1 MVSSVSVVSLYI
13 RHHLRRCGCHVTIEP
28 LARALLPR
36 HITRVRPPILNPW
49 FADVRSLN
57 GVGDKVAEG
66 LERAFSIRAP
76 GRLRDLL
83 LTPPASLIDR
93 SNRPGI
99 AGAMQGDVATF
110 LVTVGR
116 HTSGSSRSRP
126 YRIRVYDETGEMTL
140 VFFKAYGSTLER
152 QLPEGSQ
159 RLISGK
165 VEIYNAEA
173 QMSHPDYV
181 LEPEKADELP
191 SFEPVYPLTAGLSP
205 KIARKS
211 VWSALKT
218 ASLGQALPEWLDP
231 AFLKQQ
237 DWPSFNESILR
248 LHQPSHVVDITPSAP
263 PLRRLAYDE
272 LFAKQLAMAM
282 VRESTRALKGEAL
295 NAAGEYVDDV
305 LRASP
310 FPPTGA
316 QARAFEE
323 IKADMGS
330 EARMA
335 RLLQG
340 DVGAGKTFV
349 AALASAYA
357 CEAGAQVA
365 VMAPT
370 EILARQHADTLS
382 QMLEPAG
389 LVVEALTG
397 RDKGPQR
404 KAINSGLADGHI
416 DVVVGTH
423 ALFQDGV
430 EFDRLGLV
438 IIDEQH
444 RFGVRDRLRL
454 TEKGQAPDLLVM
466 TATPIPRTLALT
478 SYGDLDISILDEKP
492 AGRHPIETVALPLQR
507 LDDVIDAAGRAVK
520 KGDQVYWVCPLVEDS
535 DVSDLSSAEDRH
547 RQLTAIFGDR
557 VGLLH
562 GRMKATE
569 KQAISLAFKAG
580 QYDILV
586 ATTVIEVG
594 VDAPNATVMVIEHAE
609 RFGLAQLHQLRGRV
623 GRGDKKSSCILLYKS
638 PLSQNGKE
646 RINILRES
654 EDGFLIAEKDW
665 ELRGSGDLLGA
676 AQSGVPRFRLANL
689 DKHKDLLETATQ
701 DARLLAQ
708 QDPTLST
715 PRGEAARVLLYL
727 FEQDYGIAMMRA
739 G

>member
-1 MVSSVSVVSLYI
+1 MRS
-13 RHHLRRCGCHVTIEP
+13 P
-28 LARALLPR
+28 L
-36 HITRVRPPILNPW
+36 LNPW
-49 FADVRSLN
+49 FSDIRTLK
-57 GVGDKVAEG
+57 GVGDKVAE
-66 LERAFSIRAP
+66 LIERAFSARSP
-76 GRLRDLL
+76 GRLKDLL
-83 LTPPASLIDR
+83 TTPPNSVIDR

-99 AGAMQGDVATF
+99 AGALQGDVATF
-110 LVTVGR
+110 EVTIGR
-116 HTSGSSRSRP
+116 HRPGGSRTAP
-126 YRIRVYDETGEMTL
+126 YKIKVYDDTGEMDL
-140 VFFKAYGSTLER
+140 VFFQGYGSSLQR
-152 QLPEGSQ
+152 QYPEGEV

-165 VEIYNAEA
+165 VEIYNAQA
-173 QMSHPDYV
+173 QMNRPDYV
-181 LEPEKADELP
+181 LKVGQVDELP
-191 SFEPVYPLTAGLSP
+191 SFEPVYPLTAGLGP
-205 KIARKS
+205 KVARKA
-211 VWSALKT
+211 VWNALEKV
-218 ASLGQALPEWLDP
+218 SLGEPLPEWQDAP
-231 AFLKQQ
+231 WLKRQE
-237 DWPSFNESILR
+237 WPSFNEAILR
-248 LHQPSHVVDITPSAP
+248 LHQPAHIADIRSDAP

-272 LFAKQLAMAM
+272 LFAKQLAMAL
-282 VRESTRALKGEAL
+282 VRERNRALKGAAL
-295 NAAGEYVDDV
+295 KAGGEYVDDV
-305 LRASP
+305 LNASP

-323 IKADMGS
+323 IKADMAS
-330 EARMA
+330 EDRMA

-349 AALASAYA
+349 AAMAAAYA

-365 VMAPT
+365 LMAPT

-382 QMLEPAG
+382 TMLEPAG

-397 RDKGPQR
+397 RDKGQQR
-404 KAINSGLADGHI
+404 VALNAGLAEGHI

-454 TEKGQAPDLLVM
+454 TEKGSAPDLLVM

-492 AGRHPIETVALPLQR
+492 AGRQPIKTVALPLQR
-507 LDDVIDAAGRAVK
+507 MDDVIDAIGRAVD
-520 KGDQVYWVCPLVEDS
+520 KGEQSYWVCPLVEDS
-535 DVSDLSSAEDRH
+535 DVSDLGSAEDRH
-547 RQLTAIFGDR
+547 RQLTAHFGDK

-562 GRMKATE
+562 GRMSAVE
-569 KQAISLAFKAG
+569 KESISRAFKAG
-580 QYDILV
+580 RYDILV

-623 GRGDKKSSCILLYKS
+623 GRGDKASSCILLYKN
-638 PLSQNGKE
+638 PLSNNGKE
-646 RINILRES
+646 RLNILRES

-665 ELRGSGDLLGA
+665 ELRGSGDIIGA

-689 DKHKDLLETATQ
+689 DKHRDLLETATN
-701 DARLLAQ
+701 DARLLAS
-708 QDPTLST
+708 QDPNLET
-715 PRGEAARVLLYL
+715 PRGEAARIALYL
-727 FEQDYGIAMMRA
+727 FEQDAGIAMMRA

>member
-1 MVSSVSVVSLYI
+1 M
-13 RHHLRRCGCHVTIEP
+13 
-28 LARALLPR
+28 
-36 HITRVRPPILNPW
+36 RPSILNPW
-49 FADVRSLN
+49 FTDIRALT
-57 GVGDKVAEG
+57 GVGDKVAES
-66 LERAFSIRAP
+66 LERAFSIPSP

-83 LTPPASLIDR
+83 LTPPSSVVDR
-93 SNRPGI
+93 SNRPHI
-99 AGAMQGDVATF
+99 ADALQGDIATF
-110 LVTVGR
+110 LVTIGR
-116 HTSGSSRSRP
+116 HTPPKTRSRP
-126 YRIRVYDETGEMTL
+126 YRIRVYDESGEMTL
-140 VFFKAYGSTLER
+140 VFFKAYASTLEKHY
-152 QLPEGSQ
+152 PEGEQ

-173 QMSHPDYV
+173 QMTHPDYV
-181 LEPEKADELP
+181 LAPEDADQLP
-191 SFEPVYPLTAGLSP
+191 AYETVYPLTAGLSP
-205 KIARKS
+205 KVARKA
-211 VWSALKT
+211 VWGALDKVT
-218 ASLGQALPEWLDP
+218 GLASFPEWIDP
-231 AFLKQQ
+231 EFLSRN
-237 DWPSFNESILR
+237 DWPVFDDAIQRIHRPEHI
-248 LHQPSHVVDITPSAP
+248 VDVSPNAP

-272 LFAKQLAMAM
+272 LLAKQLALAL
-282 VRESTRALKGEAL
+282 VRERNRGLKGNMLEAK
-295 NAAGEYVDDV
+295 GEYVQDV
-305 LRASP
+305 LNGAP
-310 FPPTGA
+310 FKPTGA
-316 QARAFEE
+316 QTRAFEQ
-323 IKADMGS
+323 IKSDMTS
-330 EARMA
+330 PARMA

-349 AALASAYA
+349 AALSSAYA

-370 EILARQHADTLS
+370 EILARQHAETLS
-382 QMLEPAG
+382 AMLEPAG

-397 RDKGPQR
+397 RDKGMAR
-404 KAINSGLADGHI
+404 KAINTGLTEGHI

-454 TEKGQAPDLLVM
+454 TEKGDAPDLLVM

-492 AGRHPIETVALPLQR
+492 AGRQPIETVALPLQR
-507 LDDVIDAAGRAVK
+507 LDDVIEAAGRAIN

-535 DVSDLSSAEDRH
+535 DISDLSSAEDRH

-562 GRMKATE
+562 GRMSASE
-569 KQAISLAFKAG
+569 KETTSQAFKAKR
-580 QYDILV
+580 YDILV

-623 GRGDKKSSCILLYKS
+623 GRGDKKSSCILLYKA
-638 PLSQNGKE
+638 PLSENGKQ
-646 RINILRES
+646 RLNILRES

-676 AQSGVPRFRLANL
+676 AQSGLPRYRLANL
-689 DKHKDLLETATQ
+689 DKHRDLLETATQ
-701 DARLLAQ
+701 DARLLVQ
-708 QDPTLST
+708 LDPALTSE
-715 PRGEAARVLLYL
+715 RGQGARILLYL
-727 FEQDYGIAMMRA
+727 FEQDYGIALMQA

>member
-1 MVSSVSVVSLYI
+1 M
-13 RHHLRRCGCHVTIEP
+13 
-28 LARALLPR
+28 
-36 HITRVRPPILNPW
+36 RPPALNPW
-49 FADVRSLN
+49 FTGIRSLT
-57 GVGDKVAEG
+57 GVGDKVGEA
-66 LERAFSIRAP
+66 LERAFSVRTPAK
-76 GRLRDLL
+76 LRDLL
-83 LTPPASLIDR
+83 LTPPVSIIDR

-99 AGAMQGDVATF
+99 ANARQGDIGTF

-116 HTSGSSRSRP
+116 HMPAKSRSKP
-126 YRIRVYDETGEMTL
+126 YRIRVYDETGEMIL
-140 VFFKAYGSTLER
+140 AFFKAYGSTLER
-152 QLPEGSQ
+152 QFPEGAQ

-181 LEPEKADELP
+181 LAPEQADELP

-205 KIARKS
+205 KVARKA
-211 VWSALKT
+211 VWFALKT
-218 ASLGQALPEWLDP
+218 VSLGESLSEWIDP
-231 AFLKQQ
+231 AFLKQN
-237 DWPSFNESILR
+237 DWPTFNEAVLR
-248 LHQPSHVVDITPSAP
+248 LHQPNHIVDISANAP

-272 LFAKQLAMAM
+272 LLAKQLAMAL
-282 VRESTRALKGEAL
+282 VRARNRSLKGEAL
-295 NAAGEYVDDV
+295 IATGEYVDDV
-305 LRASP
+305 LRAAP
-310 FPPTGA
+310 FTPTDA

-330 EARMA
+330 ESRMA

-357 CEAGAQVA
+357 AEAGAQVA

-370 EILARQHADTLS
+370 EILARQHADTLGA
-382 QMLEPAG
+382 MLEPAG
-389 LVVEALTG
+389 LTVQAFTG
-397 RDKGPQR
+397 RDKGQAR
-404 KAINSGLADGHI
+404 KAINSGLSDGHI
-416 DVVVGTH
+416 DVVIGTH

-430 EFDRLGLV
+430 EFERLGLV

-454 TEKGQAPDLLVM
+454 TEKGDAPDLLVM

-492 AGRHPIETVALPLQR
+492 AGRQPIETVALPLQR
-507 LDDVIDAAGRAVK
+507 FDDVIDAVGRATKV
-520 KGDQVYWVCPLVEDS
+520 GDQVYWVCPLVEDS
-535 DVSDLSSAEDRH
+535 DVSDLSSVEDRH
-547 RQLTAIFGDR
+547 RQLTAIFGER

-562 GRMKATE
+562 GRMSAME
-569 KQAISLAFKAG
+569 KETVSQAFKAG
-580 QYDILV
+580 RYDVLV

-623 GRGDKKSSCILLYKS
+623 GRGSKKSSCLLLYKS

-646 RINILRES
+646 RLKILRES

-676 AQSGVPRFRLANL
+676 AQSGLPRFRLANL
-689 DKHKDLLETATQ
+689 DKHRDLLETATQ
-701 DARLLAQ
+701 DARLLVQ
-708 QDPTLST
+708 TDPGLTSD
-715 PRGEAARVLLYL
+715 RGKAARTLLYL
-727 FEQDYGIAMMRA
+727 FEQDHGIAMMRA

>member
-1 MVSSVSVVSLYI
+1 M
-13 RHHLRRCGCHVTIEP
+13 
-28 LARALLPR
+28 
-36 HITRVRPPILNPW
+36 RPPALNSW
-49 FADVRSLN
+49 FTGIRSLT
-57 GVGDKVAEG
+57 GVGDKVGEA
-66 LERAFSIRAP
+66 LERAFSVRTPAK
-76 GRLRDLL
+76 LRDLL
-83 LTPPASLIDR
+83 LTPPVSIIDR

-99 AGAMQGDVATF
+99 ANARQGDIGTF

-116 HTSGSSRSRP
+116 HMPANSRSKP
-126 YRIRVYDETGEMTL
+126 YRIRVYDETGEMIL
-140 VFFKAYGSTLER
+140 AFFKAYGSTLER
-152 QLPEGSQ
+152 QFPVGAQ

-181 LEPEKADELP
+181 LAPEQADELP

-205 KIARKS
+205 KVARKA

-218 ASLGQALPEWLDP
+218 VSLGESLSEWIDP
-231 AFLKQQ
+231 AFLKQN
-237 DWPSFNESILR
+237 DWPTFNEAVLR
-248 LHQPSHVVDITPSAP
+248 LHQPNHIVDISANAP

-272 LFAKQLAMAM
+272 LLAKQLAMAL
-282 VRESTRALKGEAL
+282 VRARNRSLKGEAL
-295 NAAGEYVDDV
+295 SATGEYVDDV
-305 LRASP
+305 LRAAPFSP
-310 FPPTGA
+310 TDA

-330 EARMA
+330 ESRMA

-357 CEAGAQVA
+357 AEAGAQVA
-365 VMAPT
+365 IMAPT
-370 EILARQHADTLS
+370 EILARQHADTLGA
-382 QMLEPAG
+382 MLEPAG
-389 LVVEALTG
+389 LTVQAFTG
-397 RDKGPQR
+397 RDKGQAR
-404 KAINSGLADGHI
+404 KAINSGLSEGHI
-416 DVVVGTH
+416 DVVIGTH

-454 TEKGQAPDLLVM
+454 TEKGDAPDLLVM

-492 AGRHPIETVALPLQR
+492 AGRQPIDTVALPLQR
-507 LDDVIDAAGRAVK
+507 LDDVIDAVGRATKV
-520 KGDQVYWVCPLVEDS
+520 GDQVYWVCPLVEDS
-535 DVSDLSSAEDRH
+535 EVSDLSSVEDRH
-547 RQLTAIFGDR
+547 RQLTAIFGER

-562 GRMKATE
+562 GRMSATE
-569 KQAISLAFKAG
+569 KETVSQAFKAG
-580 QYDILV
+580 RYDVLV

-623 GRGDKKSSCILLYKS
+623 GRGSKKSSCLLLYKS

-646 RINILRES
+646 RLKILRES

-676 AQSGVPRFRLANL
+676 AQSGLPRFRLANL
-689 DKHKDLLETATQ
+689 DKHRDLLETATQ
-701 DARLLAQ
+701 DARLLVQ
-708 QDPTLST
+708 TDPGLTSD
-715 PRGEAARVLLYL
+715 RGKAARTLLYL
-727 FEQDYGIAMMRA
+727 FEQDHGIAMMRA

>member
-1 MVSSVSVVSLYI
+1 M
-13 RHHLRRCGCHVTIEP
+13 
-28 LARALLPR
+28 
-36 HITRVRPPILNPW
+36 RPAILNPW
-49 FADVRSLN
+49 FTDVRSLN
-57 GVGDKVAEG
+57 GVGDKVGEN
-66 LERAFSIRAP
+66 LERAFSVRNPA
-76 GRLRDLL
+76 RLRDLL
-83 LTPPASLIDR
+83 LTPPSSLIDR

-110 LVTVGR
+110 LITVGR
-116 HTSGSSRSRP
+116 HSPGKTRSQP

-152 QLPEGSQ
+152 QFPEGDQ
-159 RLISGK
+159 KLISGR
-165 VEIYNAEA
+165 VEIYNAQA

-181 LEPEKADELP
+181 LDPEHADELP
-191 SFEPVYPLTAGLSP
+191 NFEPVYPLTAGLSP

-218 ASLGQALPEWLDP
+218 ISLGKALPEWIDTH
-231 AFLKQQ
+231 FLKQN
-237 DWPSFNESILR
+237 DWPSFNEAILR
-248 LHQPSHVVDITPSAP
+248 LHQPSHIVDASPSAP
-263 PLRRLAYDE
+263 PLKRLAYDE
-272 LFAKQLAMAM
+272 LLAKQVAMAL
-282 VRESTRALKGEAL
+282 VREHNRALKGEAL
-295 NAAGEYVDDV
+295 TAKGEYVEDV
-305 LRASP
+305 LRGSP

-323 IKADMGS
+323 IKADMS
-330 EARMA
+330 TTSRMA

-370 EILARQHADTLS
+370 EILARQHADTLGA
-382 QMLEPAG
+382 MLEPAG

-397 RDKGPQR
+397 RDKGQAR
-404 KAINSGLADGHI
+404 KAINSGLSEGHI

-454 TEKGQAPDLLVM
+454 TEKGDAPDLLVM

-492 AGRHPIETVALPLQR
+492 AGRQPIETVALPLQR

-520 KGDQVYWVCPLVEDS
+520 KGDQVYWVCPLVEES
-535 DVSDLSSAEDRH
+535 EVSDLSSAEDRH

-557 VGLLH
+557 IGLLH
-562 GRMKATE
+562 GRMSATE
-569 KQAISLAFKAG
+569 KETISKTFKAG
-580 QYDILV
+580 GYDILV

-594 VDAPNATVMVIEHAE
+594 VDAPDATVMVIEHAE

-638 PLSQNGKE
+638 PLSHNGKE
-646 RINILRES
+646 RLNILRES

-689 DKHKDLLETATQ
+689 DKHRDLLETATQ
-701 DARLLAQ
+701 DARLLVQ
-708 QDPTLST
+708 KDPGLTSD
-715 PRGEAARVLLYL
+715 RGQAARVLLYL
-727 FEQDYGIAMMRA
+727 FEQDFGIAMMRA

>member
-1 MVSSVSVVSLYI
+1 M
-13 RHHLRRCGCHVTIEP
+13 
-28 LARALLPR
+28 
-36 HITRVRPPILNPW
+36 RPPILNPW
-49 FADVRSLN
+49 FTDVRSLN
-57 GVGDKVAEG
+57 GVGDKVGEG
-66 LERAFSIRAP
+66 LERAFSVRNPA
-76 GRLRDLL
+76 RLRDLL
-83 LTPPASLIDR
+83 LTPPSSLIDR

-99 AGAMQGDVATF
+99 AGALQGDVATF
-110 LVTVGR
+110 LITVGR
-116 HTSGSSRSRP
+116 HSPGKTRSQP

-152 QLPEGSQ
+152 QFPEGAQ
-159 RLISGK
+159 KLISGK
-165 VEIYNAEA
+165 VEVYNAQA

-181 LEPEKADELP
+181 LDPDQSDDLP
-191 SFEPVYPLTAGLSP
+191 NFEPVYPLTAGLSP

-218 ASLGQALPEWLDP
+218 VSLGQVLPEWIDP
-231 AFLKQQ
+231 HFLKRNE
-237 DWPSFNESILR
+237 WPSFNEAILR
-248 LHQPSHVVDITPSAP
+248 LHQPSHIIDASPSAP
-263 PLRRLAYDE
+263 PLKRLAYDE
-272 LFAKQLAMAM
+272 LLAKQVAMAL
-282 VRESTRALKGEAL
+282 VRERNRTLKGEAL
-295 NAAGEYVDDV
+295 TAKGEYVEDV

-310 FPPTGA
+310 FAPTGA

-323 IKADMGS
+323 IKADMS
-330 EARMA
+330 TPSRMA

-370 EILARQHADTLS
+370 EILARQHADTLGA
-382 QMLEPAG
+382 MLEPAG
-389 LVVEALTG
+389 LTVEALTG
-397 RDKGPQR
+397 RDKGQAR
-404 KAINSGLADGHI
+404 KAINSGLSEGHI

-454 TEKGQAPDLLVM
+454 TEKGDAPDLLVM

-478 SYGDLDISILDEKP
+478 NYGDLDISILDEKP
-492 AGRHPIETVALPLQR
+492 AGRQPIETVALPLQR

-535 DVSDLSSAEDRH
+535 EVSDLSSAEDRH

-557 VGLLH
+557 IGLLH
-562 GRMKATE
+562 GRMSASDKE
-569 KQAISLAFKAG
+569 QISKTFKAG
-580 QYDILV
+580 GYDVLV

-638 PLSQNGKE
+638 PLSHNGKE
-646 RINILRES
+646 RLNILRET

-689 DKHKDLLETATQ
+689 DKHRDLLETATQ
-701 DARLLAQ
+701 DARLLVQ
-708 QDPTLST
+708 QDPGLTSE
-715 PRGEAARVLLYL
+715 RGQAARVLLYL

>member
-1 MVSSVSVVSLYI
+1 M
-13 RHHLRRCGCHVTIEP
+13 
-28 LARALLPR
+28 
-36 HITRVRPPILNPW
+36 RPPALNSW
-49 FADVRSLN
+49 FTGIRSLT
-57 GVGDKVAEG
+57 GVGDKVGEA
-66 LERAFSIRAP
+66 LERAFSVRTPAK
-76 GRLRDLL
+76 LRDLL
-83 LTPPASLIDR
+83 LTPPVSIIDR

-99 AGAMQGDVATF
+99 VNARQGDIGTF

-116 HTSGSSRSRP
+116 HMPANSRSKP
-126 YRIRVYDETGEMTL
+126 YRIRVYDETGEMIL
-140 VFFKAYGSTLER
+140 AFFKAYGSTLER
-152 QLPEGSQ
+152 QFPEGAQ

-181 LEPEKADELP
+181 LAPEQAGELP

-205 KIARKS
+205 KIARKA

-218 ASLGQALPEWLDP
+218 VSLGESLSEWIDP
-231 AFLKQQ
+231 AFLKQN
-237 DWPSFNESILR
+237 DWPTFNEAVLR
-248 LHQPSHVVDITPSAP
+248 LHQPNHIVDVSANAP

-272 LFAKQLAMAM
+272 LLAKQLAMAL
-282 VRESTRALKGEAL
+282 VRARNRSLKGEAL
-295 NAAGEYVDDV
+295 SATGEYVDDV
-305 LRASP
+305 LRAAPFSP
-310 FPPTGA
+310 TDA

-330 EARMA
+330 ESRMA

-357 CEAGAQVA
+357 AEAGAQVA
-365 VMAPT
+365 IMAPT
-370 EILARQHADTLS
+370 EILARQHADTLGA
-382 QMLEPAG
+382 MLEPAG
-389 LVVEALTG
+389 LTVQAFTG
-397 RDKGPQR
+397 RDKGQAR
-404 KAINSGLADGHI
+404 KAINSGLSEGHI
-416 DVVVGTH
+416 DVVIGTH

-454 TEKGQAPDLLVM
+454 TEKGDAPDLLVM

-492 AGRHPIETVALPLQR
+492 AGRQPIETVALPLQR
-507 LDDVIDAAGRAVK
+507 LDDVIDAVGRATKV
-520 KGDQVYWVCPLVEDS
+520 GDQVYWVCPLVEDS
-535 DVSDLSSAEDRH
+535 EVSDLSSVEDRH
-547 RQLTAIFGDR
+547 RQLTAIFGER

-562 GRMKATE
+562 GRMSATE
-569 KQAISLAFKAG
+569 KETISQAFKAG
-580 QYDILV
+580 RYDVLV

-623 GRGDKKSSCILLYKS
+623 GRGSKKSSCLLLYKS

-646 RINILRES
+646 RLKILRES

-676 AQSGVPRFRLANL
+676 AQSGLPRFRLANL
-689 DKHKDLLETATQ
+689 DKHRDLLETATQ
-701 DARLLAQ
+701 DARLLVQ
-708 QDPTLST
+708 TDPGLTSD
-715 PRGEAARVLLYL
+715 RGKAARTLLYL
-727 FEQDYGIAMMRA
+727 FEQDHGIAMMRA

>member
-1 MVSSVSVVSLYI
+1 M
-13 RHHLRRCGCHVTIEP
+13 
-28 LARALLPR
+28 
-36 HITRVRPPILNPW
+36 RPTILNPW
-49 FADVRSLN
+49 FTDVRSLN
-57 GVGDKVAEG
+57 GVGDKVGEG
-66 LERAFSIRAP
+66 LERAFSVRNPA
-76 GRLRDLL
+76 RLRDLL
-83 LTPPASLIDR
+83 LTPPSSLIDR

-110 LVTVGR
+110 LITVGR
-116 HTSGSSRSRP
+116 HSPGKTRSQP

-152 QLPEGSQ
+152 QFPEGAQ
-159 RLISGK
+159 KLISGK

-181 LEPEKADELP
+181 LDPEHADDLP
-191 SFEPVYPLTAGLSP
+191 NFEPVYPLTAGLSP

-218 ASLGQALPEWLDP
+218 VSLGQALPEWIDSH
-231 AFLKQQ
+231 FLKQN
-237 DWPSFNESILR
+237 DWPSFNEAILR
-248 LHQPSHVVDITPSAP
+248 LHQPNHIVDASPSAP
-263 PLRRLAYDE
+263 PLKRLAYDE
-272 LFAKQLAMAM
+272 LLAKQVAMAL
-282 VRESTRALKGEAL
+282 VREHNRALKGEAL
-295 NAAGEYVDDV
+295 TAKGEYVDDV

-323 IKADMGS
+323 IKADMS
-330 EARMA
+330 TSSRMA

-370 EILARQHADTLS
+370 EILARQHADTLGA
-382 QMLEPAG
+382 MLEPAG

-397 RDKGPQR
+397 RDKGQAR
-404 KAINSGLADGHI
+404 KAINSGLSEGHI

-454 TEKGQAPDLLVM
+454 TEKGDAPDLLVM

-492 AGRHPIETVALPLQR
+492 AGRQPIETVALPLQR

-535 DVSDLSSAEDRH
+535 EVSDLSSAEDRH
-547 RQLTAIFGDR
+547 RQLTAIFGGR
-557 VGLLH
+557 IGLLH
-562 GRMKATE
+562 GRMSAADKE
-569 KQAISLAFKAG
+569 AISKTFKAG
-580 QYDILV
+580 GYDILV

-623 GRGDKKSSCILLYKS
+623 GRGEKKSSCILLYKS
-638 PLSQNGKE
+638 PLSHNGKE
-646 RINILRES
+646 RLNILRES

-689 DKHKDLLETATQ
+689 DKHRDLLEAATQ
-701 DARLLAQ
+701 DARLLVQ
-708 QDPTLST
+708 QDPGLTSE
-715 PRGEAARVLLYL
+715 RGQAARVLLYL
-727 FEQDYGIAMMRA
+727 FEQDFGIAMMRA

>member
-1 MVSSVSVVSLYI
+1 M
-13 RHHLRRCGCHVTIEP
+13 RGP
-28 LARALLPR
+28 A
-36 HITRVRPPILNPW
+36 
-49 FADVRSLN
+49 
-57 GVGDKVAEG
+57 
-66 LERAFSIRAP
+66 
-76 GRLRDLL
+76 RLRDLL
-83 LTPPASLIDR
+83 LTPPSSLIDR

-99 AGAMQGDVATF
+99 EGALQGDVATF

-116 HTSGSSRSRP
+116 HSPGKTRSQP
-126 YRIRVYDETGEMTL
+126 YRIRVYDQTGEMTL

-152 QLPEGSQ
+152 QFPEGAQ
-159 RLISGK
+159 KLISGK
-165 VEIYNAEA
+165 VEVYNAQA

-181 LEPEKADELP
+181 LDPEQAEELP
-191 SFEPVYPLTAGLSP
+191 NFEPVYPLTAGLSP

-218 ASLGQALPEWLDP
+218 VSLGQALPEWIDP
-231 AFLKQQ
+231 HFLKQN
-237 DWPSFNESILR
+237 DWPSFNEAVLR
-248 LHQPSHVVDITPSAP
+248 LHQPSHIIDASPSAP

-272 LFAKQLAMAM
+272 LLAKQVAMAL
-282 VRESTRALKGEAL
+282 VRERNKSLKGEAL
-295 NAAGEYVDDV
+295 IAKGEYVDDV
-305 LRASP
+305 LRGSP
-310 FPPTGA
+310 FAPTGA

-323 IKADMGS
+323 IKADMATTS
-330 EARMA
+330 RMA

-370 EILARQHADTLS
+370 EILARQHADTLGA
-382 QMLEPAG
+382 MLEPAG

-397 RDKGPQR
+397 RDKGQAR
-404 KAINSGLADGHI
+404 KAINSGLSGGHI

-454 TEKGQAPDLLVM
+454 TEKGDAPDLLVM

-492 AGRHPIETVALPLQR
+492 AGRQPIETVALPLQR

-535 DVSDLSSAEDRH
+535 DLSDLSSAEDRH

-557 VGLLH
+557 IGLLH
-562 GRMKATE
+562 GRMSAADKE
-569 KQAISLAFKAG
+569 MISKTFKAG
-580 QYDILV
+580 GYDILV

-638 PLSQNGKE
+638 PLSHNGKE
-646 RINILRES
+646 RLNILRET

-689 DKHKDLLETATQ
+689 DKHRDLLETATQ
-701 DARLLAQ
+701 DARLLVQ
-708 QDPTLST
+708 QDPNLSSE
-715 PRGEAARVLLYL
+715 RGQAARVLLYL

>member
-1 MVSSVSVVSLYI
+1 M
-13 RHHLRRCGCHVTIEP
+13 
-28 LARALLPR
+28 
-36 HITRVRPPILNPW
+36 RPPTLNPW
-49 FADVRSLN
+49 FTGIRSLT
-57 GVGDKVAEG
+57 GVGDKVGEA
-66 LERAFSIRAP
+66 LERAFSVRTPAK
-76 GRLRDLL
+76 LRDLL
-83 LTPPASLIDR
+83 LTPPVSIIDR

-99 AGAMQGDVATF
+99 ANARQGEIGTF

-116 HTSGSSRSRP
+116 HMPANSRSKP
-126 YRIRVYDETGEMTL
+126 YRIRVYDETGEMIL
-140 VFFKAYGSTLER
+140 AFFKAYGSTLER
-152 QLPEGSQ
+152 QFPEGSQ

-181 LEPEKADELP
+181 LAPEQADELP

-205 KIARKS
+205 KVARKA

-218 ASLGQALPEWLDP
+218 VSLGESLSEWIDP
-231 AFLKQQ
+231 AFLKQN
-237 DWPSFNESILR
+237 DWPSFNEAVLR
-248 LHQPSHVVDITPSAP
+248 LHQPSHIVDVSPNAP

-272 LFAKQLAMAM
+272 LLAKQLAMAL
-282 VRESTRALKGEAL
+282 VRARNRSLKGEAL
-295 NAAGEYVDDV
+295 SATGEYVDDV
-305 LRASP
+305 LRAAP
-310 FPPTGA
+310 FAPTDA
-316 QARAFEE
+316 QTRAFEE
-323 IKADMGS
+323 IKADMRS
-330 EARMA
+330 ESRMA

-357 CEAGAQVA
+357 AEAGTQVA
-365 VMAPT
+365 IMAPT
-370 EILARQHADTLS
+370 EILARQHAETLS
-382 QMLEPAG
+382 AMLEPAG
-389 LVVEALTG
+389 LTVEALTG
-397 RDKGPQR
+397 RDKGQAR
-404 KAINSGLADGHI
+404 KAINSGLSEGHI
-416 DVVVGTH
+416 DVVIGTH

-454 TEKGQAPDLLVM
+454 TEKGDAPDLLVM

-492 AGRHPIETVALPLQR
+492 AGRQPIETVALPLQR
-507 LDDVIDAAGRAVK
+507 LDDVIDAVGRATKV
-520 KGDQVYWVCPLVEDS
+520 GDQVYWVCPLVEDS
-535 DVSDLSSAEDRH
+535 EVSDLSSVEDRH
-547 RQLTAIFGDR
+547 RQLTAIFGDQ

-562 GRMKATE
+562 GRMSATE
-569 KQAISLAFKAG
+569 KETVSQAFKAG
-580 QYDILV
+580 RYDILV

-623 GRGDKKSSCILLYKS
+623 GRGEKKSSCILLYKS

-646 RINILRES
+646 RLKILRES

-676 AQSGVPRFRLANL
+676 AQSGLPRFRLANL
-689 DKHKDLLETATQ
+689 DKHRDLLETATQ
-701 DARLLAQ
+701 DARLLVQ
-708 QDPTLST
+708 SDPGLTT
-715 PRGEAARVLLYL
+715 DRGRAARTLLYL
-727 FEQDYGIAMMRA
+727 FEQDHGIAMMRA

>member
-1 MVSSVSVVSLYI
+1 
-13 RHHLRRCGCHVTIEP
+13 
-28 LARALLPR
+28 
-36 HITRVRPPILNPW
+36 
-49 FADVRSLN
+49 
-57 GVGDKVAEG
+57 
-66 LERAFSIRAP
+66 
-76 GRLRDLL
+76 
-83 LTPPASLIDR
+83 LIDR

-99 AGAMQGDVATF
+99 AGALQGDVATF

-116 HTSGSSRSRP
+116 HTPGKTRSQP
-126 YRIRVYDETGEMTL
+126 YRIRVYDETADMAL

-152 QLPEGSQ
+152 QFPEGAQ
-159 RLISGK
+159 KLISGK
-165 VEIYNAEA
+165 VEIYNAQA

-181 LEPEKADELP
+181 LDPDQADELP
-191 SFEPVYPLTAGLSP
+191 NFEPVYPLTAGLSP

-218 ASLGQALPEWLDP
+218 VSLGDPLPEWIDP
-231 AFLKQQ
+231 HFVKQN
-237 DWPSFNESILR
+237 DWPRFNEAVLR
-248 LHQPSHVVDITPSAP
+248 LHQPSHIVDASPSAP

-272 LFAKQLAMAM
+272 LLAKQVAMAL
-282 VRESTRALKGEAL
+282 VRERNKSLKGDAL
-295 NAAGEYVDDV
+295 LAKGEYVDDV
-305 LRASP
+305 LRGSP
-310 FPPTGA
+310 FAPTGA

-323 IKADMGS
+323 IKADMGTTS
-330 EARMA
+330 RMA

-382 QMLEPAG
+382 AMLEPAG

-397 RDKGPQR
+397 RDKGQAR
-404 KAINSGLADGHI
+404 KAINSGLSEGHI

-454 TEKGQAPDLLVM
+454 TEKGAAPDLLVM

-492 AGRHPIETVALPLQR
+492 AGRQPIETVALPLQR

-557 VGLLH
+557 IGLLH
-562 GRMKATE
+562 GRMSAADKE
-569 KQAISLAFKAG
+569 MISKTFKAG
-580 QYDILV
+580 GYDILV

-623 GRGDKKSSCILLYKS
+623 GRGDKKSSCILLYKA
-638 PLSQNGKE
+638 PLSHNGKE
-646 RINILRES
+646 RLNILRET

-689 DKHKDLLETATQ
+689 DKHRDLLETATQ
-701 DARLLAQ
+701 DARLLVQ
-708 QDPTLST
+708 QDPNLST
-715 PRGEAARVLLYL
+715 ERGLAARVLLYL

>member
-1 MVSSVSVVSLYI
+1 MSRQI
-13 RHHLRRCGCHVTIEP
+13 RS
-28 LARALLPR
+28 
-36 HITRVRPPILNPW
+36 VRPAILNPW
-49 FADVRSLN
+49 FTNVRSLT
-57 GVGDKVAEG
+57 GVGDKVGEG
-66 LERAFSIRAP
+66 LERAFSVRNPA
-76 GRLRDLL
+76 RLRDLL
-83 LTPPASLIDR
+83 LTPPSSLIDR

-99 AGAMQGDVATF
+99 AGAMQGDVATI
-110 LVTVGR
+110 LITVGR
-116 HTSGSSRSRP
+116 HTPGKTRSQP

-152 QLPEGSQ
+152 QFPEGAQ
-159 RLISGK
+159 KLISGK

-181 LEPEKADELP
+181 LDPEHADDLP
-191 SFEPVYPLTAGLSP
+191 KFEPVYPLTAGLSP
-205 KIARKS
+205 KVARKS

-218 ASLGQALPEWLDP
+218 VGLGQALPEWIDSH
-231 AFLKQQ
+231 FLKQN
-237 DWPSFNESILR
+237 DWPSFNEAILR
-248 LHQPSHVVDITPSAP
+248 LHQPNHIIDASPSAP
-263 PLRRLAYDE
+263 PLKRLAYDE
-272 LFAKQLAMAM
+272 LLAKQVAMAL
-282 VRESTRALKGEAL
+282 VREHNRALKGDAL
-295 NAAGEYVDDV
+295 IAKGEYVEDV

-323 IKADMGS
+323 IKADMS
-330 EARMA
+330 TESRMA

-382 QMLEPAG
+382 AMLEPAG

-397 RDKGPQR
+397 RDKGQAR
-404 KAINSGLADGHI
+404 KAINGGLSEGHI

-454 TEKGQAPDLLVM
+454 TEKGNAPDLLVM

-492 AGRHPIETVALPLQR
+492 AGRQPIETVALPLQR

-535 DVSDLSSAEDRH
+535 EVSDLSSAEDRH
-547 RQLTAIFGDR
+547 RQLTAIFGNR
-557 VGLLH
+557 IGLLH
-562 GRMKATE
+562 GRMSASDKET
-569 KQAISLAFKAG
+569 ISKTFKAG
-580 QYDILV
+580 GYDILV

-638 PLSQNGKE
+638 PLSHNGKE
-646 RINILRES
+646 RLNILRES

-665 ELRGSGDLLGA
+665 ELRGSGDLLGS

-689 DKHKDLLETATQ
+689 DKHRDLLETATQ
-701 DARLLAQ
+701 DARLLIQ
-708 QDPTLST
+708 QDPALKSD
-715 PRGEAARVLLYL
+715 RGKAARVLLYL